1 MQRIN
6 RIIFTLLLMMCS
18 ACTPKYVWQQL
29 DLSAQLMN
37 NRADTALVILESIN
51 KKQLHSE
58 SAEARYSLLY
68 SQALDKHYVDL
79 TTDSLL
85 EPALRYYNR
94 GRGTAHDRMLANY
107 LLGRIHYN
115 AGRYL
120 YSMAALLEAEEE
132 VDYVDDSYL
141 VGLLYAYKGF
151 LHSEFYDNP
160 SALKALRLADSCFLQ
175 GQHWKLHKHTLLNI
189 AQAYMNMQEYAL
201 SEELFLD
208 LLNTATAEQD
218 AFLSQKCVD
227 FLLTQYMNQED
238 HVKAKVLLNRLEQ
251 KVDSTSF
258 LYAMALAQIKA
269 SEGSINEAQ
278 ELILKAQKQATN
290 SRDISRTFFTRYR
303 LHQTLG
309 NYKEALDHYK
319 KVTHIQDTVM
329 RRVLRQ
335 PIIATQRDFYRTQ
348 AELRAEQIRNT
359 QILYGALFAIL
370 GLLVV
375 IIIMQFRHRIA
386 MKQAEV
392 GQYVGLLDELREK
405 SNTDTIEMNMQ
416 IAKLFADQFS
426 LLNQLST
433 IYYETHAFQ
442 KDKDAI
448 YKKVREEI
456 GYWSDDKKHHKDLES
471 VVNSYKNNVMAII
484 RREIPSFSELDL
496 RILCYWYAGFST
508 KAMSVFLANT
518 ISMINT
524 RKHRLRNKMIQL
536 QPPSLALILEN
547 IP

>member
-1 MQRIN
+1 MKR
-6 RIIFTLLLMMCS
+6 LLNILVCIACC
-18 ACTPKYVWQQL
+18 ACTPSSVWKQL
-29 DLSAQLMN
+29 DCSAQLMN
-37 NRADTALVILESIN
+37 DRADSALCILKSIDYN
-51 KKQLHSE
+51 RLHSAA
-58 SAEARYSLLY
+58 SRARFALLY
-68 SQALDKHYVDL
+68 SQALDKNYIDL

-85 EPALRYYNR
+85 QPALRYYNS

-120 YSMAALLEAEEE
+120 YSMVALLEAEEE

-151 LHSEFYDNP
+151 LHSKFYDNP

-335 PIIATQRDFYRTQ
+335 PIIATQRDFYHTQ

-359 QILYGALFAIL
+359 QILYGALFAIAVL
-370 GLLVV
+370 GLGIV
-375 IIIMQFRHRIA
+375 IILARHRIA
-386 MKQAEV
+386 AKKAEV
-392 GQYVGLLDELREK
+392 GQYIGLLDELREK
-405 SNTDTIEMNMQ
+405 TNAETREMNMQ
-416 IAKLFADQFS
+416 ISKLFADQFS

-433 IYYETHAFQ
+433 IYYETHALQ
-442 KDKDAI
+442 KDKEAI

-456 GYWSDDKKHHKDLES
+456 GYWSDNRKHQGELEK
-471 VVNSYKNNVMAII
+471 VVNIYKNNVLAVI
-484 RREIPSFSELDL
+484 RKEIPSFSELDMQ
-496 RILCYWYAGFST
+496 ILCYWYAGFST
-508 KAMSVFLANT
+508 KAISVFLANT

-524 RKHRLRNKMIQL
+524 RKHRLRSKMIQL
-536 QPPSLALILEN
+536 NPPSLALMLKKL
-547 IP
+547 P